1 MASILTTA
9 GNTTSTKGVFGST
22 VNTPI
27 YLQFVPGVCVDVIT
41 SKETLNSFN
50 DPKNINTILALP
62 HIRNGVKKK
71 RTNLTDSDRYLPLM
85 RGFVDVPTKGDP
97 VLLCTI
103 GGVKYYLGPL
113 NTENDVNFNVDNL
126 KEPEIN
132 LSSDPKNRETNTKK
146 ASGESQN
153 FIKRNFHRMSKK
165 WNPKLDETQSFKETH
180 GDLMLEGRHGNSI
193 RIGSRSDNPYVF
205 ISNGRQATYSYES
218 LADGSLIS
226 ITKSGTLNQHFGGY
240 YKQPGNDFSDVEGKL
255 NFVNGFVLA
264 SDLVIPPTEPP
275 NRLMSKL
282 VSSVNGDLDVN
293 DLIYKYGN
301 SPNQNQML
309 FYSDRIIINSKT
321 EDIFLSSNN
330 DIHIGTKRHLTISTS
345 ENLVV
350 ESERTYL
357 GDPNKKTMDNMV
369 LGKKLQDTLKSI
381 VDIFSKIQVLTQ
393 LGPQN
398 ILPTAQA
405 DIQKALSNID
415 GILSDKHFIEE

>member
-1 MASILTTA
+1 
-9 GNTTSTKGVFGST
+9 
-22 VNTPI
+22 
-27 YLQFVPGVCVDVIT
+27 
-41 SKETLNSFN
+41 
-50 DPKNINTILALP
+50 
-62 HIRNGVKKK
+62 
-71 RTNLTDSDRYLPLM
+71 
-85 RGFVDVPTKGDP
+85 
-97 VLLCTI
+97 
-103 GGVKYYLGPL
+103 
-113 NTENDVNFNVDNL
+113 VDNL

-255 NFVNGFVLA
+255 NFVNGFVL
-264 SDLVIPPTEPP
+264 
-275 NRLMSKL
+275 
-282 VSSVNGDLDVN
+282 
-293 DLIYKYGN
+293 
-301 SPNQNQML
+301 
-309 FYSDRIIINSKT
+309 
-321 EDIFLSSNN
+321 
-330 DIHIGTKRHLTISTS
+330 
-345 ENLVV
+345 VV